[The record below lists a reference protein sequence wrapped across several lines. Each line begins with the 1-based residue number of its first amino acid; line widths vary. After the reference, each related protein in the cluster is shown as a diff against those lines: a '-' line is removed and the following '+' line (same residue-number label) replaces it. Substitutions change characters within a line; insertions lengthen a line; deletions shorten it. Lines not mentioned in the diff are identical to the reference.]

1 MEVVTVVI
9 LAAILVLLVT
19 SAFFSG
25 SETSLTAASHARMH
39 TLEQQGEHRATVVND
54 LLRRKESLIG
64 AILFG
69 NNLVNIMASA
79 LATSLLI
86 GWFGEAGVAYA
97 TIGMTFLVLVFAEVL
112 PKTYA
117 IHNADQV
124 ALAVAPVLRPIVV
137 LLRPIT
143 IAVRVIVRGTL
154 RAFGIRSEP
163 TLTASQSEEEL
174 RGAIDLHAGKDGE
187 VRHERAMLR
196 SILDLADVEVEEIMT
211 HRKNVA
217 AIDVSQPL
225 DKIIEDVLESPYT
238 RLPLWRD
245 DPDNFVGVLHA
256 KALLRAI
263 RAQDGKTEDGKAE
276 DGKVAELDP
285 VEIANPPWFI
295 PESTD
300 LLSQLEAFRSRHEHF
315 AIVVD
320 EYGEVLGIV
329 TLEDI
334 LEEIV
339 GEIED
344 EHDVEAQGRL
354 HGGRRRC
361 HHPRPQS
368 HVRMAPAG
376 RGGLDHRRPGAARGP
391 ADSRSGPGLRLP
403 WLSLP
408 DPETPAQPDHLD
420 HDQAP
425 GRAPGTRRGRGL
437 PRRDVSLPGKSDRG
451 PPSALAIIWT
461 PKIRR
466 EAKNTRRKGGSD
478 MAFLIRCPT
487 TIPMI
492 AGSGAVADKAP

>member
-1 MEVVTVVI
+1 MEVVTLVI
-9 LAAILVLLVT
+9 LASILVLLVT

-25 SETSLTAASHARMH
+25 SETSLTAASPARMH
-39 TLEQQGEHRATVVND
+39 TLEQQGEHKAMVVND

-117 IHNADQV
+117 IHNADHV

-137 LLRPIT
+137 LLRPVT
-143 IAVRVIVRGTL
+143 IAVRAIVRGTL

-163 TLTASQSEEEL
+163 TLTPSQSEEEL

-211 HRKNVA
+211 HRKNVV
-217 AIDVSQPL
+217 AIDVDQPQ
-225 DKIIEDVLESPYT
+225 DKIIEAVLESPYT

-263 RAQDGKTEDGKAE
+263 RAQDGQAQDGE
-276 DGKVAELDP
+276 VAELDLE
-285 VEIANPPWFI
+285 EIANSPWFI

-300 LLSQLEAFRSRHEHF
+300 LLSQLEAFRGRHEHF

-344 EHDVEAQGRL
+344 EHDVEVEGVKLLKDGSMVVDGDVTIRDL
-354 HGGRRRC
+354 N
-361 HHPRPQS
+361 
-368 HVRMAPAG
+368 RMYEW
-376 RGGLDHRRPGAARGP
+376 
-391 ADSRSGPGLRLP
+391 RLP
-403 WLSLP
+403 
-408 DPETPAQPDHLD
+408 DE
-420 HDQAP
+420 
-425 GRAPGTRRGRGL
+425 
-437 PRRDVSLPGKSDRG
+437 
-451 PPSALAIIWT
+451 
-461 PKIRR
+461 
-466 EAKNTRRKGGSD
+466 EAST
-478 MAFLIRCPT
+478 
-487 TIPMI
+487 I
-492 AGSGAVADKAP
+492 AGLVLHEARRIPEVGQVFAFHGFRFQILKRQRNQITSIMIKPLGELPEPAEEEAAQEPS

>member
-143 IAVRVIVRGTL
+143 IAVRAIVRGTL

-344 EHDVEAQGRL
+344 EHDVEVEGVKLLKDGSMVVDGDVTIRDL
-354 HGGRRRC
+354 N
-361 HHPRPQS
+361 
-368 HVRMAPAG
+368 RMYEW
-376 RGGLDHRRPGAARGP
+376 
-391 ADSRSGPGLRLP
+391 RLP
-403 WLSLP
+403 
-408 DPETPAQPDHLD
+408 DE
-420 HDQAP
+420 
-425 GRAPGTRRGRGL
+425 
-437 PRRDVSLPGKSDRG
+437 
-451 PPSALAIIWT
+451 
-461 PKIRR
+461 
-466 EAKNTRRKGGSD
+466 EAST
-478 MAFLIRCPT
+478 
-487 TIPMI
+487 I
-492 AGSGAVADKAP
+492 AGLVLHEARRIPEVGQVFAFHGFRFQILKRQRNQITSIMIKPLGELPEPAEEEAAQEPS